1 MAHPSSLPRDP
12 LTSHKSTAPTIVII
26 KTMCSMFYG
35 PGLLKDYCV
44 GIFSIEQPPLSVM
57 QPKDIGLSVSTEYN
71 LNFGKTVN

>member
-1 MAHPSSLPRDP
+1 
-12 LTSHKSTAPTIVII
+12 
-26 KTMCSMFYG
+26 MFYG